1 MSGDSG
7 RVVLGVVAG
16 PGGAVCSVRPRDN
29 RLSPVRTSSSWM
41 PWGLPALTM
50 TQESAST
57 ANLSTTGLAATP
69 FSAQQCF
76 QDGKIHILLAAS
88 GSVAT
93 IKLPY
98 IAENLGRHRDVS
110 IRIIITK
117 SAETFLMG
125 QSPEQPP
132 FESLRQIPG
141 VEAIYRDD
149 DEWNNPWT
157 RGVPILHIEL
167 RKWAHLLLV
176 APLSANT
183 MAKMAMGFSDNLL
196 LSVLR
201 AWDTTGT
208 VDSRLKKKKPL
219 VLVAPAMNTAMWNH
233 PITKKQLTI
242 LRDEWGQSD
251 SNKEGWV
258 SILYPTEKALA
269 CGDNGNGAMMDWRE
283 IVRAVEQHFGIGDLN
298 GLNGKHDR

>member
-1 MSGDSG
+1 M
-7 RVVLGVVAG
+7 
-16 PGGAVCSVRPRDN
+16 
-29 RLSPVRTSSSWM
+29 
-41 PWGLPALTM
+41 
-50 TQESAST
+50 
-57 ANLSTTGLAATP
+57 P
-69 FSAQQCF
+69 FSAQQYW

-98 IAENLGRHRDVS
+98 IAESLGRHPNVS
-110 IRIIITK
+110 IRIIITQ
-117 SAETFLMG
+117 SAEKFLMG

-132 FESLRQIPG
+132 FETLRQIPG
-141 VEAIYRDD
+141 VEAIYQDY
-149 DEWNNPWT
+149 DEWKDPWT

-183 MAKMAMGFSDNLL
+183 MAKMTMGFSDNLL

-208 VDSRLKKKKPL
+208 VDSSLKTRKSL

-233 PITKKQLTI
+233 PITQKQLTI
-242 LRDEWGQSD
+242 LRDEWGPCD
-251 SNKEGWV
+251 SNKEGWI

-269 CGDNGNGAMMDWRE
+269 CGDNGNGAMMDWKE
-283 IVRAVEQHFGIGDLN
+283 IVRAVEQHFGIGALDT
-298 GLNGKHDR
+298 